1 MIISTVSCSSL
12 WHCTVRGS
20 CGGGRAGDTG
30 ADEDELAAS
39 PLRARLPLYISTGH
53 LSCLAG
59 VWNLVFVESLLILSE
74 SCRQVFPSS
83 LLTVPAFPPAT
94 RSTKARRRS
103 GQGSA
108 DTVESPYPTLYT
120 ADKITYYTQWTL
132 AKWAVP
138 CKGSY
143 ILAMCKNRVSVGR
156 WSPSGCK
163 GFHIFTQIWYATSI
177 LSMWVVP
184 CLVPLIPRL
193 FLGQH
198 LQIHSDPALNMVF

>member
-1 MIISTVSCSSL
+1 M
-12 WHCTVRGS
+12 
-20 CGGGRAGDTG
+20 
-30 ADEDELAAS
+30 
-39 PLRARLPLYISTGH
+39 
-53 LSCLAG
+53 
-59 VWNLVFVESLLILSE
+59 ILSE
-74 SCRQVFPSS
+74 SCRHVFPSS

-94 RSTKARRRS
+94 RSTKACRRS

-163 GFHIFTQIWYATSI
+163 GFHIFYTNLIRYIHPEHVSGSMPCAAHPTLVSRPAPPNPFRPCVEYGFLTQNDTM
-177 LSMWVVP
+177 LTV
-184 CLVPLIPRL
+184 
-193 FLGQH
+193 
-198 LQIHSDPALNMVF
+198 